1 MDTKEIIN
9 YLEDKDIKDDS
20 YWFLHAT
27 ENDIK
32 IIDSI
37 LKEGIKSAYL
47 RNDNKSTGFN
57 GKYYISL
64 FQNNYH
70 STALCKRFEN
80 NVKFIIDDIRPY
92 YVVRE
97 SKIRYFFINTRI
109 PLRTSEYDGEYQQY
123 LKIDSSKFVGIDYH
137 LSRILLNLY
146 KKELIKELDF
156 MKELVYVINENNNS
170 LPIYDLS
177 SHKEINKDKLLSL
190 KL

>member
-92 YVVRE
+92 YVVR
-97 SKIRYFFINTRI
+97 
-109 PLRTSEYDGEYQQY
+109 
-123 LKIDSSKFVGIDYH
+123 
-137 LSRILLNLY
+137 
-146 KKELIKELDF
+146 
-156 MKELVYVINENNNS
+156 
-170 LPIYDLS
+170 
-177 SHKEINKDKLLSL
+177 
-190 KL
+190 